1 MRHKNYKKNIGCPVE
16 LALELIGGKW
26 KGVILYHLLDGTRR
40 FNELRRMMPAVTQ
53 RMLTLQLRELEEH
66 GVIARTVYPEV
77 PPRVEYALTDF
88 GRTLQPVL
96 AGLRDWGLAYM
107 HQAATE
113 PQRGVLQAHDL
124 SRGLPPGASE
134 QAADLNAVLRRWPLG
149 AK

>member
-1 MRHKNYKKNIGCPVE
+1 MRHKNYQKNIGCPVE

-26 KGVILYHLLDGTRR
+26 KGVILHHLLDGTRR

-96 AGLRDWGLAYM
+96 AGLRDWGLAYL
-107 HQAATE
+107 HQAAME
-113 PQRGVLQAHDL
+113 PKCGVLQT
-124 SRGLPPGASE
+124 
-134 QAADLNAVLRRWPLG
+134 QDLNRGWPPSDSGPTAKLTAVVSRWPLG